1 MTHLGGRVSALVD
14 GRLSVDAAERAL
26 VHLAS
31 CAACRRDVAA
41 ERAVRRML
49 AATEPAAPDDLTS
62 SLLALG
68 GQHGPLAP
76 RHPVL
81 PSGPGPGTGGPAGA
95 PTGGVPADPA
105 RSGGDVPAP
114 WLAVDPPSAVRG
126 GTPRH
131 AVRLP
136 SGRRARVAAGGSA
149 AVLATGV
156 LGVGLLGAL
165 PASSATAAP
174 PALGAA
180 TSPAADTTAVLV
192 GRTTA
197 AAGAFGA
204 TTPERGLWD
213 HVVRG
218 TRVMCVLVTGS

>member
-1 MTHLGGRVSALVD
+1 MSHLGGRVSALVD
-14 GRLSVDAAERAL
+14 GRLSVDATERAL

-41 ERAVRRML
+41 ERDVRRML

-68 GQHGPLAP
+68 GQHGPLPP

-81 PSGPGPGTGGPAGA
+81 PTGPGGPASGPG
-95 PTGGVPADPA
+95 ADPA
-105 RSGGDVPAP
+105 PPGSAFPAP
-114 WLAVDPPSAVRG
+114 WRTDARPPAARE
-126 GTPRH
+126 GTARH
-131 AVRLP
+131 ALRLP

-149 AVLATGV
+149 AVLATGA
-156 LGVGLLGAL
+156 LGVGLLGAPL
-165 PASSATAAP
+165 PEPSAAVGP
-174 PALGAA
+174 PARGAA
-180 TSPAADTTAVLV
+180 TSPASETTAVLV
-192 GRTTA
+192 ARTTPP
-197 AAGAFGA
+197 GAPFEA
-204 TTPERGLWD
+204 STADRGLWD